1 MLRSLCFLAALA
13 VLSSVSFSAD
23 DKAAGEK
30 TYIAKCASCHGKAGE
45 GIIDKYAQPLMGDR
59 SIGELTEYVAK
70 TMPEDKPGTCVG
82 QEARNVSAF
91 IHDAFYSAT
100 AQARNKPARVEL
112 SRLTVKQYRLAMAE
126 LVGSFRQPSKLDEQ
140 RGLKAEYFK
149 GRRTNRESRFI
160 ERVDPKVSFVWTEQ
174 GPDPEKAKDL
184 VEYTI
189 QWEGSVLA
197 PETGEYEFVIKTEH
211 AIKLW
216 INDAKTP
223 LIDAWVKSGNDTE
236 YKQTIYLLGGRYY
249 PLKLDFTKAKQGV
262 DDKKENKFAA
272 KTASISL
279 DWKRPHLVTEPI
291 ESRYLIP
298 QRVAESFINSTPFPP
313 DDRSI
318 GYERGSSVSKAWDQA
333 TTAGAIDST
342 NFLLARLPELANARI
357 DDKDRANKLKEFAT
371 HFVTRAFRRPL
382 TDDARTLY
390 VDRHFENASDA
401 DLALKKSLLLTLK
414 SPRFLFR
421 EVEHASDAY
430 EVASRLSFALWDSP
444 PDAVLLDA
452 AAKGELS
459 SREQLLKQAERML
472 SPSRSATR
480 QGAAEQLPYIGDLRA
495 NTKLR
500 EFLLQWLKV
509 DQHPDVSKD
518 SQLFADFTPQIA
530 ADLRTSIEIVVDDL
544 LARESSDFRELL
556 LAEQVPLNGRLGK
569 FYGVDMPA
577 DASFQPATLPTGER
591 AGVITHP
598 YLLASFAYTASSSPI
613 HRGVFLS
620 RSVLGRALRV
630 PPEAVAPLSP
640 DLHPNLTTRERVAL
654 QTKAEACQSC
664 HVMINA
670 LGFTLENFDAVG
682 RFRSEE
688 HGKAI
693 DSTGS
698 YRSRTDAVIPFKG
711 PRELAT
717 FLAASDEVHAAFVEQ
732 LFQHLIKQPIRAY
745 GLSTGSEL
753 KTVFIQNGFNIKRL
767 AAEIAVTAA
776 VKK

>member
-1 MLRSLCFLAALA
+1 MSLSYLVRSSRSLDLLYRRRFLSLLALL
-13 VLSSVSFSAD
+13 VMPLSLAFAAD

-45 GIIDKYAQPLMGDR
+45 GVIDKYAQPLIGDR

-70 TMPEDKPGTCVG
+70 TMPEDKPGTCTG

-91 IHDAFYSAT
+91 IHEAFYSAT

-112 SRLTVKQYRLAMAE
+112 SRLTVKQYRLAVAE
-126 LVGSFRQPSKLDEQ
+126 LVGSFRQQGKLDEQ
-140 RGLKAEYFK
+140 RGLKGEYFK
-149 GRRTNRESRFI
+149 GRRTRKEDRFI
-160 ERVDPKVSFVWTEQ
+160 DRIDPQIHFEWNEH
-174 GPDPEKAKDL
+174 GPDPEKVKDL

-197 PETGEYEFVIKTEH
+197 PETGEYEFVVKTQH
-211 AIKLW
+211 AMRLW
-216 INDAKTP
+216 VNDLKQP

-236 YKQTIYLLGGRYY
+236 YKQSLYLIGGRYY
-249 PLKLDFTKAKQGV
+249 PLKLEFTKAKQGV

-272 KTASISL
+272 KTAFVSL
-279 DWKRPHLVTEPI
+279 DWKRPHLVSEPI
-291 ESRYLIP
+291 EPRYLIP

-333 TTAGAIDST
+333 ATAAAIDTANYIIS
-342 NFLLARLPELANARI
+342 RLPELAGVRI

-371 HFVTRAFRRPL
+371 RFVTRAFRRPL
-382 TDDARTLY
+382 TDDARALY
-390 VDRHFENASDA
+390 VDRHFENAPDA
-401 DLALKKSLLLTLK
+401 DLALKKSLLLALK

-421 EVEHASDAY
+421 EVDQSNDAY

-444 PDAVLLDA
+444 PDAALLDA
-452 AAKGELS
+452 AAKGELVT
-459 SREQLLKQAERML
+459 REQLTKQAERML
-472 SPSRSATR
+472 S
-480 QGAAEQLPYIGDLRA
+480 DLKAR
-495 NTKLR
+495 TKLR

-518 SQLFADFTPQIA
+518 SGLFADFSPQIA
-530 ADLRTSIEIVVDDL
+530 ADLRTSLEVYVDDF
-544 LARESSDFRELL
+544 LAREQPDFRLL
-556 LAEQVPLNGRLGK
+556 LAEEKIPLNGRLAK
-569 FYGVDMPA
+569 FYGVDLPA
-577 DASFQPATLPTGER
+577 DAAFQPAALPTGER

-620 RSVLGRALRV
+620 RSVLGRSLRV

-682 RFRSEE
+682 RYRSDE
-688 HGKAI
+688 HGKTI

-698 YRSRTDAVIPFKG
+698 YRTRSDDIVKFKG

-717 FLAASDEVHAAFVEQ
+717 FLAQSDEVHAAFVEQ

-745 GLSTGSEL
+745 GLSTGNEL
-753 KTVFIQNGFNIKRL
+753 KAAFAQSGFNVKRL

-776 VKK
+776 KR